1 MSVSSIDESSA
12 GEPPARRTVGSWWSE
27 FAQSTERW
35 TMGMSMTAMTP
46 KTAARVA
53 RREKSVDSERSSR
66 YPTYITNMIAVVT
79 RRGSHVHHTPHVG
92 FAQIEP
98 ATRKR
103 PVKSTPI
110 SADETAIASNR
121 GFFVQSQPT
130 EARNTTTKARYA
142 SHARGTWTY

>member
-1 MSVSSIDESSA
+1 MSVRSIGASSA
-12 GEPPARRTVGSWWSE
+12 GEPPARRTVGSWCSE
-27 FAQSTERW
+27 LAQSTERW
-35 TMGMSMTAMTP
+35 TIGTSMTAMIP

-53 RREKSVDSERSSR
+53 RREKSVDSPRRSR

-92 FAQIEP
+92 FAQIDP
-98 ATRKR
+98 ATRNR

-110 SADETAIASNR
+110 SAEETAIASNG

-130 EARNTTTKARYA
+130 DARKTTMNARYA
-142 SHARGTWTY
+142 SHARGTWT